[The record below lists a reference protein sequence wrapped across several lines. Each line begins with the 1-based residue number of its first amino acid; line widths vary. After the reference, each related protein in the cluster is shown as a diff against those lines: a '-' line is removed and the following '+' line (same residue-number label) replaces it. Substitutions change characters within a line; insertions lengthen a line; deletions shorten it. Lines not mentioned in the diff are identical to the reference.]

1 MWIFFFFFLQ
11 KVDVAVQVTTQSNEQ
26 IITPRNM
33 HIAHFEETSKNLVWT
48 HTVTKEVW
56 MSKHWMCH
64 YLTTPNFFF
73 LPICQHKL
81 KVSKSHMAYYE
92 VNMVSNQ
99 NHHIFFIVTRYIV
112 PYFSSMHKPSR
123 ILENISQSQNHELL
137 FVLVFFFLSTF
148 HMNLGHFS
156 RKVHATYY
164 IGRYK
169 WRHFFLAMHF
179 THSLTCAT

>member
-1 MWIFFFFFLQ
+1 MN
-11 KVDVAVQVTTQSNEQ
+11 KVQVVALNFNWLPSKFTSRRRYVNFLLFFSKGWCCCTSNDTIER
-26 IITPRNM
+26 TNN
-33 HIAHFEETSKNLVWT
+33 HTKEHAHFEETSKNLVWT

-73 LPICQHKL
+73 LPIFQHKL

-137 FVLVFFFLSTF
+137 FVLVFFSFYVS
-148 HMNLGHFS
+148 HESG
-156 RKVHATYY
+156 A
-164 IGRYK
+164 
-169 WRHFFLAMHF
+169 FF
-179 THSLTCAT
+179 